1 MSRTI
6 VVALL
11 ALLVSTPTV
20 GAETWQIDAS
30 HSSVQ
35 FSIRHMTV
43 SNVRG
48 EFRTFSGSVEGDP
61 KAPTA
66 AKVEATID
74 AASLDTQQ
82 EKRDTHLK
90 SPDFFDVAKYP
101 TITFRSTKIE
111 AAGEGK
117 WRMTGDL
124 TLHGVTKPVVLEV
137 EGPTGVVKDPQGNTR
152 AGARATG
159 KINRKDFGITWSK
172 TLDGGGLVV
181 GDDVTIT
188 IDVEGVKKS

>member
-66 AKVEATID
+66 ATVEATID